1 MSNATFEEGYKSALI
16 DVRQLL
22 EYYLELE
29 DSNDEARD
37 LIVQIDSEVRHL
49 MDGD

>member
-1 MSNATFEEGYKSALI
+1 MSKDTFDEGYKAALA

-29 DSNDEARD
+29 DNNDEARD
-37 LIVQIDSEVRHL
+37 LIVQIDAEVRHL
-49 MDGD
+49 EDGG